1 MFGRGQQAR
10 EQEERV
16 ERARLQE
23 LSEKDLMIEMLIELK
38 RIDRRCQYIARKIGI
53 YIN

>member
-10 EQEERV
+10 EQEERI

-23 LSEKDLMIEMLIELK
+23 LSEKELMIEMLIELK
-38 RIDRRCQYIARKIGI
+38 RIDRRCNDIARKIVI
-53 YIN
+53 WSD